1 MRYLYETLRDEMPKA
16 AHLLESSAKAAAEE
30 NTGPF
35 GIRLCSTYI
44 FGNAVLLGLAS
55 CLSFLLRNLDRNPQL
70 LTDAQVFTD
79 GIISLADQYGSYR
92 PYGVIFL
99 PDYLKMA
106 LASTPDSYRASE
118 LEAILV
124 DYEKDFEGAVFVEE
138 AFQIRRWLQR
148 QARGRTV

>member
-1 MRYLYETLRDEMPKA
+1 MPKA
-16 AHLLESSAKAAAEE
+16 AHLLESSAKAAAEK
-30 NTGPF
+30 NTGPL

-55 CLSFLLRNLDRNPQL
+55 CLNFLLRNFDRNPQL

-92 PYGVIFL
+92 PYGVTFL

-118 LEAILV
+118 IEAILV

-148 QARGRTV
+148 QARARTV